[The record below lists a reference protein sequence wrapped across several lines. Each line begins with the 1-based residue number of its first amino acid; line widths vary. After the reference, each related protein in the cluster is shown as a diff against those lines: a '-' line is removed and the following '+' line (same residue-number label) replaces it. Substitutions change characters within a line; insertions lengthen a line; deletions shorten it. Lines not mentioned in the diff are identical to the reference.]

1 MPSKRTKAVAITP
14 KVRQAVEERDN
25 YCCIFCG
32 QRGRGEGHYI
42 SRAHGGL
49 GVEENL
55 ITVCRKCHNEMDNGL
70 LTQIYREKAE
80 AYLRG
85 IYPDWDRDKYIYKKG
100 L

>member
-14 KVRQAVEERDN
+14 KVRQAVEERDG

-85 IYPDWDRDKYIYKKG
+85 IYPDWDRTKYIYKKS
-100 L
+100 